1 LLSGPGQ
8 EMEGVS
14 QPPEPATRSGR
25 KAIDLAWDALE
36 SKDTIML
43 ASNSGSRLAKDH
55 LLLPFFESRLTVDFG
70 RRTILFAGCQADEAT
85 AILALH
91 YLAGCGPGVPR
102 GVLVPFN
109 QAEGG
114 AAYYEAF
121 KRRTIDRLAEEFG
134 EDPGSLI
141 RAGGVLGGMDRELG
155 AASIDIRAFPK
166 VRLTLIVWEGDE
178 EIPASAN
185 VLFDSVALE
194 ILDTEDLAVVGSLT
208 MARLLKAKAQL

>member
-1 LLSGPGQ
+1 MLSGSGKN
-8 EMEGVS
+8 MEGVI
-14 QPPEPATRSGR
+14 PLPESSKRAGR
-25 KAIDLAWDALE
+25 GAIDLAWSALE
-36 SKDTIML
+36 GKDLAVL

-70 RRTILFAGCQADEAT
+70 RRLVLFAGRQADEAT

-91 YLAGCGPGVPR
+91 YLAGCGPEVPR

-109 QAEGG
+109 QADGG
-114 AAYYEAF
+114 TAYYEAF
-121 KRRTIDRLAEEFG
+121 KRRTIDRVAKEFG

-185 VLFDSVALE
+185 VLFDSVALD

>member
-1 LLSGPGQ
+1 LLSGSG
-8 EMEGVS
+8 EEVEGVS
-14 QPPEPATRSGR
+14 TLPDSNARAGR
-25 KAIDLAWDALE
+25 RAIDLAWSALE
-36 SKDTIML
+36 GKDTALL

-55 LLLPFFESRLTVDFG
+55 LLLPYFESRLTVDFG
-70 RRTILFAGCQADEAT
+70 KRTVLFAGRQADEAT

-91 YLAGCGPGVPR
+91 YLAGCGPEVPR

-121 KRRTIDRLAEEFG
+121 KSRTIDRLAKEFG
-134 EDPGSLI
+134 EDPSALI
-141 RAGGVLGGMDRELG
+141 RAGGTVGGMDREFG
-155 AASIDIRAFPK
+155 TASIDIRAFPK
-166 VRLTLIVWEGDE
+166 VHLILIVWEGDD
-178 EIPASAN
+178 EIPASGN

-208 MARLLKAKAQL
+208 MARLLKAKARL

>member
-1 LLSGPGQ
+1 
-8 EMEGVS
+8 MEGMS
-14 QPPEPATRSGR
+14 PLPESNTRAGR
-25 KAIDLAWDALE
+25 RAIDLAWIDLE
-36 SKDTIML
+36 GKDSTML

-55 LLLPFFESRLTVDFG
+55 LLLPFFESWLTVDFG
-70 RRTILFAGCQADEAT
+70 RRMVMFADRQADEAT

-91 YLAGCGPGVPR
+91 YLAGCGPEVLR
-102 GVLVPFN
+102 GALVPFN

-114 AAYYEAF
+114 TAYYEAF
-121 KRRTIDRLAEEFG
+121 KSRTIDRLAKEFG

-141 RAGGVLGGMDRELG
+141 RAGGAVGGMDRELG

-166 VRLTLIVWEGDE
+166 VHLTLIVWKGDE

-185 VLFDSVALE
+185 ILFDSIALE